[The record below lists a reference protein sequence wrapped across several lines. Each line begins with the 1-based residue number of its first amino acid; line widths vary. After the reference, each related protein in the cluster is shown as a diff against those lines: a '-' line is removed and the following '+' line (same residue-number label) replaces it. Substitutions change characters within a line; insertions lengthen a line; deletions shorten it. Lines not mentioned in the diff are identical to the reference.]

1 VWTAEDIRTFCG
13 VASVELQA
21 PLLLAL
27 WTGQRQGNLLRLT

>member
-21 PLLLAL
+21 ALLLAL
-27 WTGQRQGNLLRLT
+27 WTGER